1 MVAVMSETQAEIQ
14 AEASLSEAPERHAF
28 VLFDGVC
35 NLCNGSVNFIIDRDP
50 DGYFRFAS
58 LQSEE
63 AEAIL
68 RRAGATGAPLES
80 IVLVERDRIYRRSD
94 AVLRIAR
101 RLKGAWP
108 ALAVFSVVP
117 RPIRDWIYDWIARN
131 RYRWF
136 GKRDSCRIPTPELR
150 SRFL

>member
-1 MVAVMSETQAEIQ
+1 MSETLTDISP
-14 AEASLSEAPERHAF
+14 EAGSPELPKRHAV

-63 AEAIL
+63 AEAIM
-68 RRAGATGAPLES
+68 RRAGSSGTTLES
-80 IVLVERDRIYRRSD
+80 IVLVEGDRVFRRSD

-101 RLKGAWP
+101 KLKGPWP
-108 ALAVFSVVP
+108 ALALFTVVP
-117 RPIRDWIYDWIARN
+117 RPIRDRVYDWIARN

-136 GKRDSCRIPTPELR
+136 GKRDTCRIPTPELR
-150 SRFL
+150 ARFL